1 MKFFWKLFFSI
12 VLITELFL
20 GIGGCVLIQ
29 SVFNHSIRRE
39 IEAAWQE
46 SDLLCI
52 SLNHG
57 LLLVP
62 EMTFGEDVGSLE
74 EILNEL
80 CRSIMMQTSGSAVPF
95 SLSSPQ
101 GTLVAGSR
109 PEGLSGRLVE
119 RLEGD
124 ERGYEIQDAG
134 DVYYIHC
141 ARPVRIQGMSF
152 LLKTIGTLHPYF
164 RISPSMSGPFLY

>member
-101 GTLVAGSR
+101 GTLVAGRTCRKLFQCGQGSSLWMT
-109 PEGLSGRLVE
+109 GS
-119 RLEGD
+119 
-124 ERGYEIQDAG
+124 
-134 DVYYIHC
+134 YIWSWI
-141 ARPVRIQGMSF
+141 RKRE
-152 LLKTIGTLHPYF
+152 
-164 RISPSMSGPFLY
+164 

>member
-124 ERGYEIQDAG
+124 ERGYEI
-134 DVYYIHC
+134 
-141 ARPVRIQGMSF
+141 
-152 LLKTIGTLHPYF
+152 
-164 RISPSMSGPFLY
+164 